1 MPFFTGTDGS
11 LSIALQSAEPNTDGS
26 LPNET
31 PIAKTKSWSFSTAT
45 EVLDTSSLGDTDRT
59 HRVGL
64 RSATGTADIHYYTT
78 QNNLGNITQLLNYA
92 LGDRDPGS
100 GGISEDGP
108 EKFTIKFKIGR
119 SGNKNRYIIC
129 AVTITNLQITSSV
142 GEITNATLSFAV
154 SGAPKQFF
162 L

>member
-1 MPFFTGTDGS
+1 MPFFSGTDGA
-11 LSIALQSAEPNTDGS
+11 LSIALQTAEPGTDGA
-26 LPNET
+26 LPRET
-31 PIAKTKSWSFSTAT
+31 PIAKTKSWSFSTTT
-45 EVLDTSSLGDTDRT
+45 EILDTSSLGDTDRT

-64 RSATGTADIHYYTT
+64 RSATGTADIFYYTT
-78 QNNLGNITQLLNYA
+78 DDNIGNITQLLNYA
-92 LGDRDPGS
+92 MGDRDPGS
-100 GGISEDGP
+100 GGISDDGP

-154 SGAPKQFF
+154 SGAPKAFY

>member
-1 MPFFTGTDGS
+1 MPFFSGTDGS
-11 LSIALQSAEPNTDGS
+11 LYIDTQDASPGNTGV

-31 PIAKTKSWSFSTAT
+31 PIAKTKSWSFSSTT
-45 EVLDTSSLGDTDRT
+45 EILDVTSMGDTDRT

-78 QNNLGNITQLLNYA
+78 DNNIGNITQLLNYA

-108 EKFTIKFKIGR
+108 EKFTIKFKIGK
-119 SGNKNRYIIC
+119 SGNRNRYIIC
-129 AVTITNLQITSSV
+129 KVTITNLQITSSV
-142 GEITNATLSFAV
+142 GEITNATLSFAA
-154 SGAPKQFF
+154 SGAPVQFY

>member
-1 MPFFTGTDGS
+1 MAFFSGTDGE
-11 LSIALQSAEPNTDGS
+11 LQIADQTATTTTGGELTGQRT
-26 LPNET
+26 
-31 PIAKTKSWSFSTAT
+31 IAKTRSWTFNSTT
-45 EVLDTSSLGDTDRT
+45 EILDTASLGDTDRT

-64 RSATGTADIHYYTT
+64 RSATGSADILYYTT
-78 QNNLGNITQLLNYA
+78 SDNTGNITELLNFA

-129 AVTITNLQITSSV
+129 KVTITDLQITSSV
-142 GEITNATLSFAV
+142 GEITSATLSFAA
-154 SGAPKQFF
+154 SGAPQEFF
-162 L
+162 V